1 MLKVTKSDECMRE
14 VQDGDT
20 KYVLEMDKG
29 SSLWSVR
36 PPAGFAPVPL
46 RGKYTTPVRAMEAI
60 KNYLDGAP
68 ARSIIYKNVKKPKTE
83 EG

>member
-1 MLKVTKSDECMRE
+1 MLKITKYEEGMRE

-20 KYVLEMDKG
+20 KFILEMNSGNGFWK
-29 SSLWSVR
+29 VR

-46 RGKYTTPVRAMEAI
+46 RGMYTTTGKAMEAI

-68 ARSIIYKNVKKPKTE
+68 ARSITYKAVRKPKTE
-83 EG
+83 ES